1 MHNNI
6 KDMKNIVKVLSLVMV
21 VALGLGSCNK
31 DKVDYSTGK
40 NGTDMENMGY
50 LVLGGMDVSV
60 LEDTENIDSAT
71 RGEGVDINNFDVVI
85 ANAAGE
91 TVMSFKYGER
101 PTEPIALDG
110 GIYKLTIV
118 SDTMVG
124 AEWERPIY
132 GAESEVIITRKQR
145 TEVNDIV
152 CKLRN
157 IKVSVSYAADIKAQL
172 DPEFTTMTI
181 ALDGNSLEY
190 GINEERGGYFAPV
203 AVENTL
209 QLTFKCR
216 YVDGDKDIV
225 MTNEISGVKAAQWRK
240 INVVVQHAADGTTNI
255 GINCDTWTYD
265 EEILFDTAA
274 YLFEEVLVD
283 DTDMPVINFEGHDME
298 QPFELTDEMFDA
310 DGNFKKNINVDVTA
324 KAPIKS
330 IVVKVSSDNAEFTAA
345 YDDVMPLECDICDG
359 TVSNTFLK
367 LMGYPTDAKGALTT
381 RLKFGAQADMLRTY
395 EGTHS
400 FEIMV
405 EDENGGKTTA
415 TLTVKYGQN
424 VAPSIVWVGYDIDKR
439 QTYVSGMTCDLVV
452 KSALTIA
459 DFSVKI
465 ISNTLTP
472 EELSGVGLAAEFSLV
487 NDTVYFE
494 SLGGLGFPTGDAVYG
509 KSEVNLSITNFL
521 SILSMLGAGDHDFE
535 MSVTDMEGNVTT
547 KTVMFR
553 FN

>member
-1 MHNNI
+1 
-6 KDMKNIVKVLSLVMV
+6 MKNIVKVLSLVMV

-31 DKVDYSTGK
+31 DKVDYSTGT
-40 NGTDMENMGY
+40 NGTDMENKGY

-60 LEDTENIDSAT
+60 LEDTENIDSTT
-71 RGEGVDINNFDVVI
+71 RAEGVDVNTFDVVI
-85 ANAAGE
+85 TNAAGE
-91 TVMSFKYGER
+91 AVMSFKYGER

-124 AEWERPIY
+124 AEWERPVY

-172 DPEFTTMTI
+172 DPEYTTMTI
-181 ALDGNSLEY
+181 ALEGNSLEY

-203 AVENTL
+203 AEENTL

-310 DGNFKKNINVDVTA
+310 DGNFKKNINVDVTT

-330 IVVKVSSDNAEFTAA
+330 IVVKASSDNAEFTAA

-452 KSALTIA
+452 KSVLTIA
-459 DFSVKI
+459 DFRVKI

-472 EELSGVGLAAEFSLV
+472 EQLSSVGLAAEFSLV
-487 NDTVYFE
+487 NDTEYFE

>member
-1 MHNNI
+1 
-6 KDMKNIVKVLSLVMV
+6 MKNIVKVLSLVMV

-31 DKVDYSTGK
+31 DKVDYSTGT
-40 NGTDMENMGY
+40 NGTDTENMGY
-50 LVLGGMDVSV
+50 LVLGGMDISV
-60 LEDTENIDSAT
+60 LEDTENIDSTT
-71 RGEGVDINNFDVVI
+71 RGEGVDINNFNVVI
-85 ANAAGE
+85 TNAAGE
-91 TVMSFKYGER
+91 AVMSFKYGER

-124 AEWERPIY
+124 AEWERPVY

-181 ALDGNSLEY
+181 ALEGNSLEY
-190 GINEERGGYFAPV
+190 GINEERGGYFAPK
-203 AVENTL
+203 AEENTL

-310 DGNFKKNINVDVTA
+310 DGNFKKNINVDVTT

-330 IVVKVSSDNAEFTAA
+330 IVVKASSDNAEFTAA

-395 EGTHS
+395 EGTHA

-452 KSALTIA
+452 KSVLTIA
-459 DFSVKI
+459 DFRVKI

-472 EELSGVGLAAEFSLV
+472 EELSSVGLAAEFSLV
-487 NDTVYFE
+487 NDTEYFE